1 MEQVAAL
8 VAQKKEKI
16 EHLENKRIQT
26 EQEKEQVELN
36 LEDLNDEIKLNYSEL
51 NELIVKCQLGKD
63 SQNDL
68 GKLIAK
74 NSLMLIVLI
83 ILSCG
88 LNPTIAYLIII
99 YIAVYIP
106 KYIKLIRNI
115 REGFKSG
122 LVDNIKTL
130 RKKISIL
137 EKDRD
142 RILVLIRKLNYA
154 LEDIDAEKK
163 VMQDILNFVLEKKNI
178 NPSENTAVKN
188 SELNLTRTNPCI

>member
-74 NSLMLIVLI
+74 NSLMLIVLL

>member
-8 VAQKKEKI
+8 VAQKKGKI

-88 LNPTIAYLIII
+88 LNPMIAYLIII

-106 KYIKLIRNI
+106 KYIKLIHNI

>member
-83 ILSCG
+83 IISCG
-88 LNPTIAYLIII
+88 LNSMIAYLIII

-106 KYIKLIRNI
+106 KYIKLIHNI

>member
-88 LNPTIAYLIII
+88 LNPMIAYLIII

-106 KYIKLIRNI
+106 KYIKLIHNI

-142 RILVLIRKLNYA
+142 RISVLIRKLNYA

>member
-88 LNPTIAYLIII
+88 LNPMIAYLIII

-106 KYIKLIRNI
+106 KYIKLIHNI
-115 REGFKSG
+115 REGFKSCLG
-122 LVDNIKTL
+122 DNIKTL

>member
-74 NSLMLIVLI
+74 NSLMLIVLL

-88 LNPTIAYLIII
+88 LNPMIAYLIII

-115 REGFKSG
+115 REGFKIG

-142 RILVLIRKLNYA
+142 RTLVLIRKLNYA

-188 SELNLTRTNPCI
+188 SDLNLTRTNPCI

>member
-88 LNPTIAYLIII
+88 LNPMITYLIII

-106 KYIKLIRNI
+106 KYIKLIHNI

-142 RILVLIRKLNYA
+142 RTLVLIRKLNYA

>member
-88 LNPTIAYLIII
+88 LNPMIAYLIII

-106 KYIKLIRNI
+106 KYIKLIHNI

-178 NPSENTAVKN
+178 NHSENTAVKN

>member
-88 LNPTIAYLIII
+88 LNPMIAYLIII

-106 KYIKLIRNI
+106 KYIKLIHNI

-178 NPSENTAVKN
+178 NPSENTTVKN

>member
-83 ILSCG
+83 IISCG
-88 LNPTIAYLIII
+88 LNSMIAYLITQFSNH
-99 YIAVYIP
+99 Y
-106 KYIKLIRNI
+106 
-115 REGFKSG
+115 
-122 LVDNIKTL
+122 
-130 RKKISIL
+130 
-137 EKDRD
+137 
-142 RILVLIRKLNYA
+142 
-154 LEDIDAEKK
+154 
-163 VMQDILNFVLEKKNI
+163 
-178 NPSENTAVKN
+178 
-188 SELNLTRTNPCI
+188 